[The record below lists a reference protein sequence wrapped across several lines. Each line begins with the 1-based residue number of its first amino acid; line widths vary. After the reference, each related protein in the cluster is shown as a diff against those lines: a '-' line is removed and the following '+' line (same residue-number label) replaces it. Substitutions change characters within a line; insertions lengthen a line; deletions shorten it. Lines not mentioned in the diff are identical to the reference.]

1 MAQIYE
7 IITAPWNKHIK
18 SAQPKSNKYPWDK
31 MKVPHATE
39 DGKMLYDYFFVPVKA
54 SEEIKNVRTSA
65 SIAGKKLGA
74 KFSVRQEV
82 KDGEPG
88 VIVVRIK

>member
-18 SAQPKSNKYPWDK
+18 SAQPKSAKYPWDK
-31 MKVPHATE
+31 LKAPRDAE
-39 DGKMLYDYFFVPVKA
+39 DGMMLYDHFFVATKK

-88 VIVVRIK
+88 VIVIRIK